1 MEEIMISE
9 FIGRKK
15 IGQILIE
22 SGIITNEQLNEC
34 LEIQHETSQLIGQIL
49 IEKGYIDEIVLAK
62 ALAKQF
68 GVQFHSLE
76 DFSIDS
82 QLMDFLPED
91 LVKMYYFIPYAI
103 SENRMTIIIHDP
115 TNVALFDTVH
125 LVTGLDI
132 DYLIAPYSKVIALI
146 NDYFSI
152 ETDEKTLD
160 EVDVDEILEDV
171 KLEFV
176 KDGEQQDKE
185 QTKDLLNAAD
195 QKPII
200 ALVNKI
206 LLEAIRETTSDIH
219 IEAEEDMVQVR
230 YRIDGVLYNKMPV
243 AKKAL
248 NAIISRI
255 KIMSNLDIA
264 ERMIPQDGAFSVLLG
279 NKKVD
284 FRVSI
289 LPSIHGENVVL
300 RILSRDSINV
310 DLKSLGFNKLQY
322 EVFLKNIK
330 KPYGMVITSGPTG
343 SGKTTT
349 LYAAMNEIKCPEVK
363 IITVE
368 NPVEYQLAGV
378 QQVQTFEN
386 KNDPSRSLTFASALR
401 SILRHDPD
409 DVLIGEIRDGE
420 TAAIAVNAALTGH
433 MVFSTVHANN
443 AIDVIARM
451 QNLGV
456 ERYLLCGALNLVIA
470 QRLIRRLCDCKEP
483 VEVSPNRIKSLGF
496 DYEKYS
502 DTVFYKPVGC
512 EKCSGRGYK
521 GRVAIFEMLNVSTE
535 IREMILT
542 GQNIYEMLRVAKK
555 QGFSTLL
562 ESAFEKAVEG
572 ITSLDEVDQF
582 VIE

>member
-1 MEEIMISE
+1 MISE
-9 FIGRKK
+9 FVGRKK

-22 SGIITNEQLNEC
+22 SGVVTAEQIKEC
-34 LEIQHETSQLIGQIL
+34 LEIQLETSQLIGQIL
-49 IEKGYIDEIVLAK
+49 IEKGYIDEIILAK

-68 GVQFHSLE
+68 GVQYHSLD
-76 DFSIDS
+76 DFEIDS
-82 QLMDFLPED
+82 QLMEFLPED
-91 LVKMYYFIPYAI
+91 LIKMYYFIPYAI

-132 DYLIAPYSKVIALI
+132 DYLIAPYSKVIGLI
-146 NDYFSI
+146 NEYYSI
-152 ETDEKTLD
+152 DSDEKTLD
-160 EVDVDEILEDV
+160 EVNVDELLEDV

-176 KDGEQQDKE
+176 KDED
-185 QTKDLLNAAD
+185 QTNDESHKDLLHAAD
-195 QKPII
+195 EKPII
-200 ALVNKI
+200 ALVNKV
-206 LLEAIRETTSDIH
+206 LLEAIRENTSDIH

-230 YRIDGVLYNKMPV
+230 YRIDGVLYNKMPIN
-243 AKKAL
+243 KKAH

-264 ERMIPQDGAFSVLLG
+264 ERMIPQDGAFSVVMG

-284 FRVSI
+284 FRVSL

-300 RILSRDSINV
+300 RILSRENINI
-310 DLKSLGFNKLQY
+310 DLRTLGFNKEQY
-322 EVFLKNIK
+322 DLFIKNIT

-349 LYAAMNEIKCPEVK
+349 LYAAMNEIKSPEVK

-368 NPVEYQLAGV
+368 DPVEYQLAGV
-378 QQVQTFEN
+378 QQVQVFIN
-386 KNDPSRSLTFASALR
+386 KNDPSRSLTFASGLR

-420 TAAIAVNAALTGH
+420 TASIAVNAALTGH

-483 VEVSPNRIKSLGF
+483 AEISPNRLKSLGF
-496 DYEKYS
+496 EYEDYS
-502 DTVFYKPVGC
+502 DKVFYKPVGC

-521 GRVAIFEMLNVSTE
+521 GRVAIFEMLNVTTE

-555 QGFSTLL
+555 QGFMTLL

-572 ITSLDEVDQF
+572 ITSLDEVEKFLID
-582 VIE
+582 